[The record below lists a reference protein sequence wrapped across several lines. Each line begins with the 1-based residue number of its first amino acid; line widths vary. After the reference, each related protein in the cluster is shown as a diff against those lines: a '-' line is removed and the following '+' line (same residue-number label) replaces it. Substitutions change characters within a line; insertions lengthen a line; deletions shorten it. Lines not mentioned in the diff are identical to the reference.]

1 MYFHW
6 FCFVSLKIFPI
17 EKGGER
23 CSAHIKPQDL
33 RQRKG
38 AGERE
43 LIPRSAWLLIGLLQM
58 LPRQKVLNVARWS
71 IHKFRGVRDTIAND
85 IVLHLRPVLL
95 PLDTHSYLTSAS
107 QPSLFWS
114 LLPVLQDPLCSPR
127 WLLRLLSLWFFLF
140 VCFHVWFWPNAL
152 AEWRTELLYA
162 LIGAPFHSLMN
173 VSNCFSLRQHYFQS
187 TGGKVKSGKE
197 EKQSM
202 LHKGRAAQVELSAV
216 GLCTSSEDKAS
227 HLEVFFHLLEWN
239 YLSRLAQGSLQGNLS
254 WGAVI

>member
-1 MYFHW
+1 MWQGEAFISLE
-6 FCFVSLKIFPI
+6 VSEI
-17 EKGGER
+17 
-23 CSAHIKPQDL
+23 Q
-33 RQRKG
+33 
-38 AGERE
+38 
-43 LIPRSAWLLIGLLQM
+43 
-58 LPRQKVLNVARWS
+58 LPMTL
-71 IHKFRGVRDTIAND
+71 FF
-85 IVLHLRPVLL
+85 
-95 PLDTHSYLTSAS
+95 TSAQS
-107 QPSLFWS
+107 Y
-114 LLPVLQDPLCSPR
+114 
-127 WLLRLLSLWFFLF
+127 SLWTRIPTWPLLHSPACFGPCSLCYKTLSAPPDDFSGCWVYGVFCLF

-173 VSNCFSLRQHYFQS
+173 VSNCLSLGQHYFQS
-187 TGGKVKSGKE
+187 TGGKVKSGKG